1 MLLITSPLVLDTF
14 LLKRCVNS
22 VFKQLNFLVLFS
34 LMLCASP
41 SAWAINNCDAQ
52 VLSVSVAKD
61 AGQQQRP
68 ELGWEVVTLPDT
80 WNVRWPYYSGGAWY
94 KIEWQQRCEPGQNRT
109 VALGLE
115 YISMAGAVYLNDE
128 LLWQDQHLQEPL
140 SRSWN
145 MPRYWVV
152 PASALWPRS
161 NTFWVYVKGVDMHA
175 PGMGRVTLGAPEYVE
190 RVYNK
195 QVWERRSL
203 LLLSMVV
210 TAVLGLVVFMM
221 WVFYPKDTSLVWF
234 AGLSLFWF
242 AYGAT
247 TLMKET
253 APFANSVAHGMVNLI
268 SLMSVLA
275 CFCIYTWHFAKLKSK
290 KVERI
295 LGAVTLFLAV
305 LLWCMPHT
313 YASVSA
319 GVCFLIY
326 VALFVCNALY
336 FFYLAFTRKQ
346 TEITLLALCMLAC
359 IVGALHDVAVMAS
372 VLDND
377 LVSLYLSPINSLFLV
392 ATLAWRFSQ
401 NMRSMSRFNES
412 LTRTVEQTRQD
423 LKQVLDNQ
431 HAAEIEKTRL
441 QERMQLAH
449 DLHDGLGGSLV
460 RAMVTVEQNE
470 SLNQQNFL
478 SMLNLMRNDLR
489 QVIDAGASSAVDAPP
504 TPTDWLAPVRH
515 RFIQVFDELDISCD
529 WRTPDQWQT
538 VPTTLQCLTLSRVL
552 EEALTNVIK
561 HSKASHV
568 NMHVTFPAPHELMI
582 TVQDNGVGFDVSAV
596 ESAGISVGMR
606 SMSTR
611 LERVGG
617 QMAFESDTA
626 GTRLTVRM
634 NLNTPRT

>member
-1 MLLITSPLVLDTF
+1 
-14 LLKRCVNS
+14 
-22 VFKQLNFLVLFS
+22 
-34 LMLCASP
+34 MLCAIP
-41 SAWAINNCDAQ
+41 SAWAMNNCDAH

-68 ELGWEVVTLPDT
+68 ELGWEAVTLPDT

-94 KIEWQQRCEPGQNRT
+94 KIEWQQRCEPGQTRT

-128 LLWQDQHLQEPL
+128 LLWQDEHLNEPL

-152 PASALWPRS
+152 PASALWPRD
-161 NTFWVYVKGVDMHA
+161 NTFWVYVNGVDMHA

-234 AGLSLFWF
+234 AGLSLCWL

-247 TLMKET
+247 TLMTET
-253 APFANSVAHGMVNLI
+253 APFANSVMHGMVNLI
-268 SLMSVLA
+268 SLMGVVAS
-275 CFCIYTWHFAKLKSK
+275 FCIYTWHFAKLKSK

-295 LGAVTLFLAV
+295 LGGVTLILAV
-305 LLWCMPHT
+305 VLLCVPSSL
-313 YASVSA
+313 ASVSA
-319 GVCFLIY
+319 GVCFLLY
-326 VALFVCNALY
+326 VAIFVCNALY

-346 TEITLLALCMLAC
+346 TEITLLALCMLVC
-359 IVGALHDVAVMAS
+359 IVGALHDVAVLAS
-372 VLDND
+372 ALEHD
-377 LVSLYLSPINSLFLV
+377 LISLYLTPINSLFLV

-401 NMRSMSRFNES
+401 NLRSMSRFNES

-423 LKQVLDNQ
+423 LKQVLDSQ

-515 RFIQVFDELDISCD
+515 RFMQVFDELDIRCD
-529 WRTPDQWQT
+529 WHTPEQWQT

-561 HSKASHV
+561 HSKAHYV
-568 NMHVTFPAPHELMI
+568 NMHVTFPESHELMM

-596 ESAGISVGMR
+596 ESSGISVGMR

-617 QMAFESDTA
+617 QMTFESDTS
-626 GTRLTVRM
+626 GTCLTVRM